1 MTNKEKEK
9 KDREKSIEQIKD
21 FRPATYSSRVAV
33 ILRKL
38 PALTQKIQATA
49 YASEVGESFRPV
61 VNRRIVQTLY
71 GLSIGYVI
79 VDICGRTYC
88 VHDQGSKKMLY
99 FAFDTTLWHLSA
111 SLILPAVVVHSIV
124 KYSGKLTKKLFTN
137 KKALA
142 WIPAI
147 VALGSVPFI
156 IKPIDFV
163 TDFTLDNTLR
173 KIYHDKI
180 AIELDAPKH

>member
-1 MTNKEKEK
+1 MDKKNDIKE
-9 KDREKSIEQIKD
+9 REKSIDQIKD
-21 FRPATYSSRVAV
+21 FRPATYSSRIAV

-61 VNRRIVQTLY
+61 VNRRMVQTLY

-88 VHDQGSKKMLY
+88 VHDQGVNKMFY
-99 FAFDTTLWHLSA
+99 FAIDTTIWHLSA

-142 WIPAI
+142 WIPAV

-156 IKPIDFV
+156 IKPIDMV

-173 KIYHDKI
+173 KIYHNKM
-180 AIELDAPKH
+180 AIELDPPKH